1 MDVSPPI
8 VPVPEAPSCS
18 KQCTRI
24 FLPVCGSDAKTYNN
38 LCLLEIAD
46 CESKAA
52 GGAGVTLASE
62 NAWGEWV
69 GILHTVASMAEFSRG
84 LAAAASGG
92 TVGIGRVSPR

>member
-38 LCLLEIAD
+38 QCLLEIAD

-62 NAWGEWV
+62 NACGEYSIV
-69 GILHTVASMAEFSRG
+69 QTSMSGTQTFTDHTEMASKP
-84 LAAAASGG
+84 AS
-92 TVGIGRVSPR
+92 